1 MRQSMSTIVIAERAL
16 LREGLVS
23 LLQHTPYK
31 VIAAAARASELKD
44 VRVTPG
50 QRTLA
55 LLQIEGAHSN
65 VEEVSESIGLLRS
78 LFSDC
83 RVVVIAEGGDPIDI
97 QRIVTFAPDGYI
109 LNLGSSDMLVKLLE
123 LTLMDQQ
130 VFVLGHRT
138 PPRTRGYPEPCDHE
152 GAGPLPIYRTLKF
165 FGIVLCLTFAPGHFI
180 APATGL
186 HPRRVEA
193 ANSDC
198 PTLTGGRLQRLCA
211 AADVLDLAS
220 PRAGTAGSLSIT
232 F

>member
-83 RVVVIAEGGDPIDI
+83 RVVVIAEGSDPIDI
-97 QRIVTFAPDGYI
+97 QRIMTFAPDGYI
-109 LNLGSSDMLVKLLE
+109 LNLGFQRHAGKVVRTHSYGPASFCVGAPDASADPRLPGTVRSRGRGAITDLSNLE
-123 LTLMDQQ
+123 ILWDCFVFDVCSGTL
-130 VFVLGHRT
+130 H
-138 PPRTRGYPEPCDHE
+138 
-152 GAGPLPIYRTLKF
+152 
-165 FGIVLCLTFAPGHFI
+165 
-180 APATGL
+180 
-186 HPRRVEA
+186 
-193 ANSDC
+193 
-198 PTLTGGRLQRLCA
+198 
-211 AADVLDLAS
+211 
-220 PRAGTAGSLSIT
+220 RAGNRPPSSPS
-232 F
+232 